1 MKSPRFRA
9 RGAAIRSMIAALALG
24 LIAVSAGGC
33 GQRGPLYLPEP
44 EPAAD
49 DGAGTELSV
58 DREESTDAAE
68 PGGGAENED
77 SE

>member
-24 LIAVSAGGC
+24 LIAGSIGGC

-49 DGAGTELSV
+49 GGDGTERGAA
-58 DREESTDAAE
+58 REESTDAAG
-68 PGGGAENED
+68 PGDGAENED